1 MAGDKTWQVA
11 MVLIES
17 GKPIIGTKT
26 RVRKQE
32 PNLEENVKV
41 LKIFLKVE
49 KSLSVMFKRQQ
60 RNSRLSGKK
69 KQNQKRLF
77 NKFGNFAM
85 KNQNFITPKK
95 HFGFVIGY
103 LARSSSLGCKKLF
116 FFLEVRAYP
125 TTSFCCCCRNKGC

>member
-69 KQNQKRLF
+69 K
-77 NKFGNFAM
+77 
-85 KNQNFITPKK
+85 
-95 HFGFVIGY
+95 
-103 LARSSSLGCKKLF
+103 
-116 FFLEVRAYP
+116 
-125 TTSFCCCCRNKGC
+125 